1 MEITIIDNSA
11 KTKEELHDAVLRAL
25 EKCGLQGENYAKQL
39 APSPGKY
46 GTGNLKN
53 SITHQ
58 VFPSEQ
64 EVHIGTPVEYGK
76 YLELGTGKYAT
87 QGGGRPTPWAW
98 QDDKGN
104 WHMTHG
110 QRAKPY
116 LKPAVADNAS
126 TYQQIIEGELK
137 NG

>member
-1 MEITIIDNSA
+1 MEITIVDNSA
-11 KTKEELHDAVLRAL
+11 KTKDELHAAVLRAL
-25 EKCGLQGENYAKQL
+25 EKCGQQGENFAKNL
-39 APSPGKY
+39 APSPGKT

-53 SITHQ
+53 SISHQ
-58 VFPSEQ
+58 VFDSEQ
-64 EVHIGTPVEYGK
+64 EVHIGTAVEYGK

-87 QGGGRPTPWAW
+87 QGGGRPTPWVY
-98 QDDKGN
+98 QDAKGN

-116 LKPAVADNAS
+116 LKPAVADNVS

-137 NG
+137 NA